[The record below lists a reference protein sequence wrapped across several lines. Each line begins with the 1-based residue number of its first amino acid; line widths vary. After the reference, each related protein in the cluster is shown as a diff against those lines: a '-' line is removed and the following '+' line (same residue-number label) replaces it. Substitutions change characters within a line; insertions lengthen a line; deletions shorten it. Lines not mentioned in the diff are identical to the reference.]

1 MATKS
6 TQQTNFD
13 FATFNGLTERAPA
26 GLKLWI
32 AQKMLEDVQMTMLRF
47 KSPLLTETG
56 QLADKVELLR
66 EKNKDYLAKR
76 DSATGQNAYRTPD
89 EPSTPQH
96 STSADA
102 GKVS

>member
-47 KSPLLTETG
+47 KSPLLQEAT
-56 QLADKVELLR
+56 QLGDKIELLR

>member
-1 MATKS
+1 MATQN
-6 TQQTNFD
+6 TFD
-13 FATFNGLTERAPA
+13 FDTYNALMKSANT

-32 AQKMLEDVQMTMLRF
+32 AQQMLEDAQMVMLKF
-47 KSPLLTETG
+47 KSPLLKEATDIG
-56 QLADKVELLR
+56 NKIELLR

-76 DSATGQNAYRTPD
+76 DSAKPMQNDYRTPD

-102 GKVS
+102 GKIA